1 VAIDR
6 LSELL
11 LICISFRVVKS
22 ELYTSLAAMEE
33 LLVSEQVLI
42 DNLAS
47 YIEREE
53 KKLNELKGILDFYNK
68 NHKAASANIG
78 KFLENPIRAFQMI
91 KRVTS
96 DWVEVE
102 KLVTYDNMMGISRL
116 NFHDS
121 TL

>member
-1 VAIDR
+1 M
-6 LSELL
+6 
-11 LICISFRVVKS
+11 VKS

-53 KKLNELKGILDFYNK
+53 KKLNELKGILDFYSR
-68 NHKAASANIG
+68 NHKAASTNIS